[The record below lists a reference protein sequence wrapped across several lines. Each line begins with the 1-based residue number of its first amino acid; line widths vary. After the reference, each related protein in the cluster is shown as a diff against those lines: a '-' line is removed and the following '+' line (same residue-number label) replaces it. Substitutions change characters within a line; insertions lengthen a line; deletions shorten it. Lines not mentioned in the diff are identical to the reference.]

1 MIYCEL
7 NVAALRS
14 TLETLME
21 TESDIRHKHNM
32 LVFLYICLLL
42 MTLSTFQ
49 HAAHCDSCNDTWDP
63 PCCHALPSPS
73 THVVKW
79 ADGSQGS
86 SEATIFCV
94 VSVPRTIFTSIIN
107 HHTDWTDVKDN
118 REVQQ
123 TDWQRERTREDDW
136 YRQTFLD

>member
-7 NVAALRS
+7 NVAALWS
-14 TLETLME
+14 TLAAAME
-21 TESDIRHKHNM
+21 TQSDIRHKHNK

-49 HAAHCDSCNDTWDP
+49 HAAHCDSCNDTWHP

-73 THVVKW
+73 THVVQW

-86 SEATIFCV
+86 SEATLFCV
-94 VSVPRTIFTSIIN
+94 ASVPRTIFTSIIN
-107 HHTDWTDVKDN
+107 HRTDWADVKGK
-118 REVQQ
+118 REVVQN
-123 TDWQRERTREDDW
+123 DRERERTTEDDNDKDKL
-136 YRQTFLD
+136 F